1 MMSFFQQFYSDPK
14 PWLNLFE
21 EMQKA
26 RSELPISDFRPTII
40 RGENESFE
48 QSVSSSL
55 RAVFK
60 PISQEIL
67 AALGDRFED
76 GQWPSNM
83 RPEMIYFLRVI
94 LAQAMLQIGAIAPTS
109 ERPLT
114 PTIIPFPKA
123 PVAMV
128 ALWFC
133 SEWWQEKGGALFER
147 QFQPNKPE

>member
-94 LAQAMLQIGAIAPTS
+94 LAQAMLQI
-109 ERPLT
+109 
-114 PTIIPFPKA
+114 
-123 PVAMV
+123 
-128 ALWFC
+128 
-133 SEWWQEKGGALFER
+133 
-147 QFQPNKPE
+147 